1 MAKKRQFK
9 SWPFVKRY
17 TSDHG
22 MTLVEVLLAITIL
35 AILAVLMG
43 GVFVNAIGTISR
55 AGDLDVTGNTAAK
68 VTENILAKQTLT
80 QDGANIKINEEV
92 DLVKGTTVTTTPDVT
107 LVINFPNI
115 GKTIYIDGD
124 KKIITSTGSRNNVPI
139 EVFIPK

>member
-1 MAKKRQFK
+1 MTKKRQFK

-17 TSDHG
+17 TSDQG

-55 AGDLDVTGNTAAK
+55 AGDLDATGNTAAK

-80 QDGANIKINEEV
+80 QDGADIKINEEV

-107 LVINFPNI
+107 LEINFPDI
-115 GKTIYIDGD
+115 AKTIYINGD
-124 KKIITSTGSRNNVPI
+124 QKIIKSTGSRNDVPI

>member
-1 MAKKRQFK
+1 MTKKRQFT

-17 TSDHG
+17 TSDQG

-68 VTENILAKQTLT
+68 VTENVLAKQTLT
-80 QDGANIKINEEV
+80 QDGANIKINKEV
-92 DLVKGTTVTTTPDVT
+92 DLVKGTTVTTTSDVT
-107 LVINFPNI
+107 LEINFPDI
-115 GKTIYIDGD
+115 AKTIYIDGD
-124 KKIITSTGSRNNVPI
+124 QKIINSTGSRNDVPI